1 MLFLYWST
9 ILPLQAQ
16 IDGAGSS
23 VFHFLDLPVSSRLGA
38 LGGENVSISDGDISM
53 AFINPAL
60 LTANTDKVLQL
71 NYAYYLAGTM
81 FGSAMYGH
89 NYQNNYFAAGVHYL
103 DYGRMS
109 YADENGTL
117 RPSTFTAK
125 DICINLMYARQ
136 LGPLFRVGVTLKP
149 IVSVY
154 ESYTSF
160 ALGADVGGYF
170 QTADTAFQMGL
181 ALRNIGWQL
190 KTFYEDD
197 FGQHTEMLPL
207 NLELGLSYRLKHAPI
222 RLSLTMHNLQR
233 WDIAPMESEVK
244 WYDMLFR
251 HTIWAVDIVPRS
263 ERYYITV
270 SYNHRRQAE
279 MNLTNIKS
287 LAGISLGAG
296 VKIYKFRSMYID
308 AEERKKEL
316 MEKNQMSGLMFKMD
330 DDPRITK
337 VGKFIRK
344 TSIDETPQF
353 FNIFLGDM
361 SLVGTRPPTEDEF
374 KQYKA
379 RYKKRLSMK
388 PGITGLWQVSGRSK
402 ITDFEEVVKLDT
414 EYITNWSMG
423 LDMRILFKTVA
434 VVLGRDGS
442 M

>member
-1 MLFLYWST
+1 MIYARHIQMRQKVLYILFACLVASSSLT
-9 ILPLQAQ
+9 AQ
-16 IDGAGSS
+16 TKGAGSS
-23 VFHFLDLPVSSRLGA
+23 VFHFLNLPVSSRLNA
-38 LGGENVSISDGDISM
+38 LGGENVSISDDDISM

-60 LTANTDKVLQL
+60 LTAKTDKVLQL

-89 NYQNNYFAAGVHYL
+89 NYQDNYFGAAIHYL
-103 DYGRMS
+103 DYGQMQ
-109 YADENGTL
+109 YADEWGNLLGT
-117 RPSTFTAK
+117 TFTAK
-125 DICINLMYARQ
+125 DICVNLMYARQ
-136 LGPLFRVGVTLKP
+136 LGPMFRVGATIKP
-149 IVSVY
+149 IFSVY

-160 ALGADVGGYF
+160 ALGADVGGHF
-170 QTADTAFQMGL
+170 QTADSTFQMGL

-233 WDIAPMESEVK
+233 WDIAPMETEVK

-296 VKIYKFRSMYID
+296 VKIYKFRLGFAISQY
-308 AEERKKEL
+308 
-316 MEKNQMSGLMFKMD
+316 
-330 DDPRITK
+330 TK
-337 VGKFIRK
+337 SNF
-344 TSIDETPQF
+344 T
-353 FNIFLGDM
+353 
-361 SLVGTRPPTEDEF
+361 
-374 KQYKA
+374 Y
-379 RYKKRLSMK
+379 
-388 PGITGLWQVSGRSK
+388 QVSLS
-402 ITDFEEVVKLDT
+402 TDINSFLK
-414 EYITNWSMG
+414 
-423 LDMRILFKTVA
+423 
-434 VVLGRDGS
+434 
-442 M
+442 